1 MSESDDLKTIATLL
15 GNLIER
21 IEKMEEQQ
29 SKIAKHLKMTST
41 FIVGM
46 SDQDKKFREA
56 VIAAFGLT
64 DENFKKFATIQAQE
78 RNTLTTEDTNARR
91 HGEINEWN
99 GDLSRK
105 LSTMQ
110 IALDRMEGTKKEIFG

>member
-15 GNLIER
+15 GNLIDR

-29 SKIAKHLKMTST
+29 SRIAKHLKMTST
-41 FIVGM
+41 LIVGM

-99 GDLSRK
+99 SDLSRK

-110 IALDRMEGTKKEIFG
+110 IALDRMEGTK